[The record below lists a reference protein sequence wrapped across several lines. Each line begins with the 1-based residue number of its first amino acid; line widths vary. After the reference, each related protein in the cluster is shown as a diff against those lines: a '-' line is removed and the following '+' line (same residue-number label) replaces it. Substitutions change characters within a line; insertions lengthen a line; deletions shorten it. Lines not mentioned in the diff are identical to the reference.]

1 MIMIIVVSNSMVVCG
16 VRRNIIFINI
26 TCVSLAL
33 VSVAN
38 TGHGAE
44 AVRGSYKYDNK
55 MRTKSDIN
63 PQSHLK
69 EGDGLRKSH
78 DYENSAK
85 RRKQYDTRITRQN
98 SNPLLY
104 ILSLSLRLLS
114 MLVRPNKQV

>member
-1 MIMIIVVSNSMVVCG
+1 MIVVSTSMVVCG
-16 VRRNIIFINI
+16 VRRNIIFIHI
-26 TCVSLAL
+26 TCVILAL

-38 TGHGAE
+38 TVHGV
-44 AVRGSYKYDNK
+44 AVRSSYKYDNK

-63 PQSHLK
+63 PLSHLK

-78 DYENSAK
+78 DYEKSAI
-85 RRKQYDTRITRQN
+85 RRRQYDTRITRQN

-114 MLVRPNKQV
+114 MLVRTN